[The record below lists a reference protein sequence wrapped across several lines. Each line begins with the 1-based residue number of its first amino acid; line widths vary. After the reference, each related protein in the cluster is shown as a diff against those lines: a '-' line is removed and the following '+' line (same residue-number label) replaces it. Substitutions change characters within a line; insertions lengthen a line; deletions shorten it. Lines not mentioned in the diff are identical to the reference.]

1 MRRPA
6 EGTQYSC
13 VYCKQH
19 RGPSVFPQIMPTTYT
34 FQEYSPLRAIAKL
47 YLHRIN
53 ESTQSYRRSTQY
65 TRNFR
70 KYQINPKTVLIDAN
84 HDGLLCRKI
93 LFETE
98 YVSLGRTKDGFNVSS
113 RNQ

>member
-1 MRRPA
+1 MRGPT

-19 RGPSVFPQIMPTTYT
+19 RKPSVLLHIMPTTYS

-47 YLHRIN
+47 PSPDKRKH
-53 ESTQSYRRSTQY
+53 TDQSCRRSTQY

-70 KYQINPKTVLIDAN
+70 KYQINPKTV
-84 HDGLLCRKI
+84 
-93 LFETE
+93 
-98 YVSLGRTKDGFNVSS
+98 
-113 RNQ
+113 